1 MKIKKVLKMS
11 ASWCM
16 PCKVYSITFNDVKNE
31 EKYKDVVFEEI
42 DVEENEEFADKYNI
56 RAVPTTVVLD
66 EKGNVLS
73 AFNGN
78 LSKRDLED
86 KLDEI
91 ENG

>member
-66 EKGNVLS
+66 EKKIFEIGTLVMS
-73 AFNGN
+73 
-78 LSKRDLED
+78 
-86 KLDEI
+86 EI
-91 ENG
+91 EEEFYE

>member
-42 DVEENEEFADKYNI
+42 DVEENEELADKYNI
-56 RAVPTTVVLD
+56 RAIPTTIVLD
-66 EKGNVLS
+66 ENDNVLS
-73 AFNGN
+73 SFNGN
-78 LSKRDLED
+78 VSKKVLED